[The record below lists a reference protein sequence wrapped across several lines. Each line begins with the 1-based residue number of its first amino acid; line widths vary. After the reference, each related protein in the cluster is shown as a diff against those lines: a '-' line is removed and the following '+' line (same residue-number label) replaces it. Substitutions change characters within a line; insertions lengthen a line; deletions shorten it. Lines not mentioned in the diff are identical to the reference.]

1 MEPLDRPGRRL
12 ALGLTLAGTA
22 LFYLLAATVRR
33 SSRLWIDVEGQRL
46 AFGHVLGVSIMSF
59 RLASELVRLGTTAFF
74 LSSVAILV
82 VAALTLRDRLSAT
95 VALLAA
101 PVAVLATE
109 KIGKPLIGRQ
119 EGHGYGFP
127 SGHTTVI
134 ATVVAILALIAYR
147 EWHWRGLAVV
157 APVAL
162 VVPLMAVAVVRVNF
176 HRFSDS
182 VGGILVGFGTVLGIA
197 WLVSMAVLAWR
208 RPTRVP

>member
-22 LFYLLAATVRR
+22 VFYLLAATVRR
-33 SSRLWIDVEGQRL
+33 TSGLWIDGEGRRL
-46 AFGHVLGVSIMSF
+46 AFGHVLGVSVMPF
-59 RLASELVRLGTTAFF
+59 RLANELVRLGTTAFF

-95 VALLAA
+95 VAVLAA

-134 ATVVAILALIAYR
+134 ATLVAILALIAYR
-147 EWHWRGLAVV
+147 EWRWRGLAVV

-182 VGGILVGFGTVLGIA
+182 VGGVLVGFGTVLGIA
-197 WLVSMAVLAWR
+197 WFASMAVLAWR

>member
-1 MEPLDRPGRRL
+1 VEPLDRPGRRL

-59 RLASELVRLGTTAFF
+59 GLANELVRLGTTAFF